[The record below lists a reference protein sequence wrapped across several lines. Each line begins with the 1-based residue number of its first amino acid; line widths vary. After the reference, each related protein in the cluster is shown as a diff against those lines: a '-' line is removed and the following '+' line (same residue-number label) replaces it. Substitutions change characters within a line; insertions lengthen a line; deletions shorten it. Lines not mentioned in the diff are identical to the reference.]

1 MICKGLGLR
10 IKAVRQA
17 KELTQVALAKT
28 AKISPSYLVQIEGS
42 AKNPPIR
49 TPSLSVLERLAT
61 ALQVT
66 VGELVE

>member
-17 KELTQVALAKT
+17 KGLTQVALAKK
-28 AKISPSYLVQIEGS
+28 ARISPIYLVQIEGS
-42 AKNPPIR
+42 TKNPPIR
-49 TPSLSVLERLAT
+49 TPSLSVLERLAK
-61 ALQVT
+61 ALKVT